1 MGSTVLAVIWGG
13 ISSVRGRIRKKRVK
27 NRLLGHGVT
36 MLARVKPH
44 LEVWGS
50 EKGGLLTYVQCMYF
64 SHFKGSTCTTYI
76 HTYVVLNSLQSRE
89 RKKKVF

>member
-1 MGSTVLAVIWGG
+1 MYCTLGKGIGRVCGGGGG
-13 ISSVRGRIRKKRVK
+13 IYSTSCYLGTGGGDKLGSGKNSKKRVK

-50 EKGGLLTYVQCMYF
+50 EKGG
-64 SHFKGSTCTTYI
+64 
-76 HTYVVLNSLQSRE
+76 
-89 RKKKVF
+89 